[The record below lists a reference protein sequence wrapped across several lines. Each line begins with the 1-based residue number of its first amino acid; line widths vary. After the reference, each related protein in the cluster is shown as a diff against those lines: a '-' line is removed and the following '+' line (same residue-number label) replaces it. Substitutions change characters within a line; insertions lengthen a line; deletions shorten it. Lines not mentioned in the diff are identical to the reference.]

1 MQFLARPG
9 NLRRPWSQGFGSFH
23 VCVSTEEVLVFQ
35 VLFAG
40 TLEQPFFGKKMQTVP
55 VNECC

>member
-9 NLRRPWSQGFGSFH
+9 NLRRPWSQGFASFH
-23 VCVSTEEVLVFQ
+23 VCVSTQEVLVFQ

-40 TLEQPFFGKKMQTVP
+40 TLEQPFFGKKMQTCP
-55 VNECC
+55 